1 MHTYKNESYFQWL
14 IRTYFSDPKRWI
26 RLKKGDILL
35 EQGHYNNRLYYIRQ
49 GKMLGY
55 MFTPDGQRVE
65 ILQAGPGAFVGI
77 YSFFSKNFSSVA
89 TVEATED
96 CELAYIDSHQQVI
109 SSRGEC
115 SLEQQFM
122 PMVMSDLLRRQ
133 QELQRLNQERA
144 QTLKKLLDQQR
155 LASLG
160 QMAAGIAH
168 ELNNAVAVLSR
179 NTSWLVEQLQLLCGD
194 PTFLPFFE
202 LGLNKGRIFSSR
214 EVRARKKQLITQFNL
229 SPKEAD
235 LLAQTGLPDDLLF
248 EKKKLKF
255 PAENVYRYWELGAT
269 FHDMLVAADQTSHV
283 VNSIRT
289 LGAQHSQR
297 QPDVDINETIKE
309 TITLLR
315 HRLRDTQVDLDLQA
329 LPPIE
334 ANKGELVQLWMN
346 LVQNAIEAMK
356 QIPDKESNI
365 KITSKVSKNFIKVE
379 VSDNG
384 PGIPEEIKNKIFQ
397 PNVTTKVSGLSFGLG
412 LGLTI
417 VQRIVTNYNGTI
429 DVNSS
434 KQGTCFTIKIPI
446 GG

>member
-1 MHTYKNESYFQWL
+1 MQVQRDEAYFQWL
-14 IRTYFSDPKRWI
+14 IRTYFSDPKRWVQ
-26 RLKKGDILL
+26 LKKGDILL
-35 EQGHYNNRLYYIRQ
+35 EQGHYNNRLYYIRA
-49 GKMLGY
+49 GKLVGY
-55 MFTPDGQRVE
+55 MVNAEGQRVE

-77 YSFFSKNFSSVA
+77 YSFFSKNFTSVA
-89 TVEATED
+89 TVEAIED
-96 CELAYIDSHQQVI
+96 CELAYINSNQQVI
-109 SSRGEC
+109 STRGEC

-202 LGLNKGRIFSSR
+202 LGLNKGRIYSSR
-214 EVRARKKQLITQFNL
+214 EVRARKKQLLEHFQLTD
-229 SPKEAD
+229 KEAD
-235 LLAQTGLPDDLLF
+235 LLAQTGLPNDVLF
-248 EKKKLKF
+248 NDGKLKF

-283 VNSIRT
+283 VHSIRT

-297 QPDVDINETIKE
+297 QPGVDINETIKE
-309 TITLLR
+309 TITLIR
-315 HRLRDTQVDLDLQA
+315 HRLRDIQVDLNLHS
-329 LPPIE
+329 LPPVE
-334 ANKGELVQLWMN
+334 ANKGELIQLWMN
-346 LVQNAIEAMK
+346 LLQNAIEAIK
-356 QIPDKESNI
+356 QVPDKKGQI
-365 KITSKVSKNFIKVE
+365 KINSKLTKDFIKVE
-379 VSDNG
+379 IRDNG

-429 DVNSS
+429 DVTSS
-434 KQGTCFTIKIPI
+434 KKGTCFIIKIPI

>member
-1 MHTYKNESYFQWL
+1 MHVYRDEAYFQWL
-14 IRTYFSDPKRWI
+14 IRTYFSDPQRWI

-49 GKMLGY
+49 GKMIGY
-55 MFTPDGQRVE
+55 MFTPEGQRVE

-77 YSFFSKNFSSVA
+77 YSFFSKNFTSVA
-89 TVEATED
+89 TVEALED
-96 CELAYIDSHQQVI
+96 CELAYIDSHQQII

-202 LGLNKGRIFSSR
+202 LGLNKGRIYSSR
-214 EVRARKKQLITQFNL
+214 EVRARKKQLIEQYQLPN
-229 SPKEAD
+229 KEAD

-248 EKKKLKF
+248 ENRKLKF

-269 FHDMLVAADQTSHV
+269 FYDMLVAADQTSHV
-283 VNSIRT
+283 VHSIRT

-297 QPDVDINETIKE
+297 QLGVDLNETIKE

-315 HRLRDTQVDLDLQA
+315 HRLREIQVDLDLHS
-329 LPPIE
+329 LPSIE

-346 LVQNAIEAMK
+346 LVQNAIEAIK
-356 QIPDKESNI
+356 QVPNKEGKIN
-365 KITSKVSKNFIKVE
+365 ITSAIKNNSIVVE
-379 VSDNG
+379 ISDNG
-384 PGIPEEIKNKIFQ
+384 PGIPDEIKGKIFQ

-434 KQGTCFTIKIPI
+434 KNGTCFIIKIPS